1 MALFYLAI
9 FGAGTVAGMMLLTLA
24 MALPIT
30 AFSRRFENVEQLMAR
45 VTGLVSIAFGLF
57 LAYRIGVADGL
68 LFGVPHW
75 SPR

>member
-1 MALFYLAI
+1 
-9 FGAGTVAGMMLLTLA
+9 
-24 MALPIT
+24 
-30 AFSRRFENVEQLMAR
+30 MAR

-75 SPR
+75 SPH